1 MNKKLLFTVAL
12 VITSVSVFGQI
23 SSLPATESFGATF
36 IEGTNSTFITNWT
49 GNTVAA
55 PSSRIFRDDVD
66 FNSAP
71 AAVSII
77 PTSSFDGDVQV
88 SLNLTNYQSVAVSF
102 VAKSMLNGAGTRD
115 VVLTMAT
122 SIDGGTTWTGS
133 APVAS
138 LPNTNQTSF
147 TSYTYYLP
155 TEANNQSSVLV
166 RFLVTRGSSG
176 TLTAAK
182 LVIDDVTISQ
192 STSPQITLSQTA
204 LSFTQVIGVPS
215 QSQSVSVSGSNLV
228 GNVTLTAPTNFE
240 ISLDPTTGFTATLNL
255 IPASGIVV
263 STPIY
268 VRLNSPSNG
277 SFSGNLSV
285 AASGV
290 TAQNVA
296 LTGNCVTPTL
306 TNPSPLV
313 VTDTNNYSVLTQ
325 WDTTNP
331 AGTYPAN
338 MALWSHS
345 TADPDLNTLFTED
358 WSCLYSLTSRARFTG
373 EGANGIA
380 MINTGNSQFTG
391 VCDGSDATQTTGLSI
406 ASGRAGAIVL
416 ALNTTGV
423 SNAYSINIYWTG
435 RTILQN
441 FRAYGLRMQY
451 RIGTAGGNPNA
462 GWMEFPTTQEYLSGT
477 DNSSS
482 NITTA
487 LPSSCIG
494 QPLVQVR
501 WVYYYISGTGAR
513 AQLALDDISV
523 DVATLSTTDFTD
535 NNAVIMYP
543 NPSNKGIVYFNKPQE
558 MEVYDI
564 SGKLILSKKETSNF
578 DTSLFAS
585 GIYFIKTS
593 KGTSKLIVK

>member
-1 MNKKLLFTVAL
+1 M
-12 VITSVSVFGQI
+12 
-23 SSLPATESFGATF
+23 
-36 IEGTNSTFITNWT
+36 
-49 GNTVAA
+49 
-55 PSSRIFRDDVD
+55 
-66 FNSAP
+66 
-71 AAVSII
+71 
-77 PTSSFDGDVQV
+77 
-88 SLNLTNYQSVAVSF
+88 
-102 VAKSMLNGAGTRD
+102 
-115 VVLTMAT
+115 
-122 SIDGGTTWTGS
+122 
-133 APVAS
+133 
-138 LPNTNQTSF
+138 
-147 TSYTYYLP
+147 
-155 TEANNQSSVLV
+155 LV
-166 RFLVTRGSSG
+166 RFFVTRGSSG
-176 TLTAAK
+176 TSTAAK

-215 QSQSVSVSGSNLV
+215 QSLSVSVSGSNLV

-277 SFSGNLSV
+277 SFSGNLAV
-285 AASGV
+285 ATSGV
-290 TAQNVA
+290 TAQNLA
-296 LTGNCVTPTL
+296 LTGNCVTPIL
-306 TNPSPLV
+306 TNPAPLAI
-313 VTDTNNYSVLTQ
+313 TNSNTYSVLTQ

-338 MALWSHS
+338 MALWSHT

-391 VCDGSDATQTTGLSI
+391 VCDGSDSTQTTGQSI

-423 SNAYSINIYWTG
+423 TSGNEITINWTG

-441 FRAYGLRMQY
+441 LRAFGLRMQY
-451 RIGTAGGNPNA
+451 RIGIAENPNA
-462 GWMEFPTTQEYLSGT
+462 GWMEFPTTQEYLTGT
-477 DNSSS
+477 DNTST
-482 NITTA
+482 NVTTA
-487 LPSSCIG
+487 LPTSCNG
-494 QPLVQVR
+494 QALVQVR

-513 AQLALDDISV
+513 AQLALDDVSV
-523 DVATLSTTDFTD
+523 DVATLSTIDFTD
-535 NNAVIMYP
+535 NNTVIMYP
-543 NPSNKGIVYFNKPQE
+543 NPSNKGIVYFNIPQE
-558 MEVYDI
+558 IEVYDI

-578 DTSLFAS
+578 DTSLFAT

>member
-1 MNKKLLFTVAL
+1 MIKKLLFTVAL
-12 VITSVSVFGQI
+12 VITSVNVFAQI
-23 SSLPATESFGATF
+23 SSLPATESFDATF
-36 IEGTNSTFITNWT
+36 IVGTNSTFITNWT

-88 SLNLTNYQSVAVSF
+88 SLDLTNYQSVAVSF

-115 VVLTMAT
+115 VVLTMST
-122 SIDGGTTWTGS
+122 SIDGGTTWLGS
-133 APVAS
+133 TPVAS

-155 TEANNQSSVLV
+155 TEANNQNSVLV
-166 RFLVTRGSSG
+166 RFFVTRGSSG
-176 TLTAAK
+176 TSTAAK

-215 QSQSVSVSGSNLV
+215 QSLSVSVSGSNLV

-277 SFSGNLSV
+277 SFSGNLAV
-285 AASGV
+285 ATSGV
-290 TAQNVA
+290 TAQNLA
-296 LTGNCVTPTL
+296 LTGNCVTPIL
-306 TNPSPLV
+306 TNPAPLAI
-313 VTDTNNYSVLTQ
+313 TDSNTYSVLTQ

-338 MALWSHS
+338 MALWSHT

-391 VCDGSDATQTTGLSI
+391 VCDGSDSTQTTGLSI

-423 SNAYSINIYWTG
+423 TSGNEITINWTG

-441 FRAYGLRMQY
+441 LRAFGLRMQY
-451 RIGTAGGNPNA
+451 RIGIAENPNA
-462 GWMEFPTTQEYLSGT
+462 GWMEFPTTQEYLTGT
-477 DNSSS
+477 DNTST
-482 NITTA
+482 NVTTA
-487 LPSSCIG
+487 LPTNCNG
-494 QPLVQVR
+494 QALVQVR

-513 AQLALDDISV
+513 AQLALDDVSL

-543 NPSNKGIVYFNKPQE
+543 NPSNKGIVYFNKPLE